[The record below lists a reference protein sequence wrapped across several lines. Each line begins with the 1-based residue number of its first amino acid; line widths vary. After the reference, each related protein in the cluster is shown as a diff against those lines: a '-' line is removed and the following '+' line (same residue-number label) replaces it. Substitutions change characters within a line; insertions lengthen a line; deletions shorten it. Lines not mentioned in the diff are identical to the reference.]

1 MARNYLF
8 WIGLVLSSCAQVVPL
23 SGGNKDIVA
32 PRVLEQN
39 PAQGS
44 TNTNCSSITLEFDEY
59 IKLQDPANTVSMSP
73 SVGDLTCTQNKR
85 KVTISWNGTLAENTT
100 YILQLNGTVR
110 DVNEGNDSIMQL
122 VFSTGAQIDSAS
134 TAGKLI
140 DAFTNEAVQGATVG
154 LYIPGSDP
162 FKTAPQYAA
171 RTNSKGEYRFNYLKK
186 QPYHL
191 FAFFDRNKN
200 QVVDPD
206 EPIAFNQD
214 PISVTDTLHHD
225 LRMYL
230 PENTAKK
237 TRVQPILPG
246 IMAIS
251 GYQIADQNIRINGM
265 ELKPAK
271 IISSD
276 SVLLKLPDF
285 NEPMFQIIVGK
296 DTLQRNIQPKER
308 MKPTAIR
315 MLNKNILAPRDSLIF
330 ASNIINE
337 QFDNEK
343 IKLTTGKN
351 EPVSFNAQI
360 KGDQLIILP
369 TSSLSG
375 PIRIHFDRNALSD
388 GVSYSDSCTFA
399 VQYLAKNELAT
410 LMLDA
415 SVLSG
420 AYVVELL
427 EGQKVIATRIK
438 TSEQPKVIFDG
449 LVPGNYSLRCIS
461 DTNGNEQWDTGDY
474 PDTQPENILRFPI
487 RQKLRGNWIIEEVLT
502 IE

>member
-8 WIGLVLSSCAQVVPL
+8 WIGLFLSSCAQVVPL

-32 PRVLEQN
+32 PHVLDQN

-134 TAGKLI
+134 TAGIVI

-154 LYIPGSDP
+154 LYLPGSDP

-171 RTNSKGEYRFNYLKK
+171 RTNSKGEYRFNYLKN

-191 FAFFDRNKN
+191 FAFLDRNKN
-200 QVVDPD
+200 QEVDPD
-206 EPIAFNQD
+206 ETIAFNQD
-214 PISVTDTLHHD
+214 PITVTDTLQQD

-230 PENTAKK
+230 PDNTSKK

-246 IMAIS
+246 IMAVS
-251 GYQIADQNIRINGM
+251 GYHIADQNIRINGM

-271 IISSD
+271 TITTD
-276 SVLLKLPDF
+276 SVLVKLP
-285 NEPMFQIIVGK
+285 ELIESLTQVIVGK

-308 MKPTAIR
+308 LKPAAIR
-315 MLNKNILAPRDSLIF
+315 MSSKNILATRDSLVFSMNLI
-330 ASNIINE
+330 ANNL
-337 QFDNEK
+337 DADK
-343 IKLTTGKN
+343 IQLLTSKN
-351 EPVSFNAQI
+351 EPLAFNTQI
-360 KGDQLIILP
+360 KGDQLIIYP
-369 TSSLSG
+369 STPASG
-375 PIRIHFDRNALSD
+375 ALRIHFDRNALSD
-388 GVSYSDSCTFA
+388 GISMTDSCTFA

-410 LMLDA
+410 LELDA
-415 SVLSG
+415 SVLTG
-420 AYVVELL
+420 AYVIELL

-438 TSEQPKVIFDG
+438 KSEENKVTFEG

-461 DTNGNEQWDTGDY
+461 DTNGNAKWDSGSY
-474 PDTQPENILRFPI
+474 PDTQAENVLRFPI
-487 RQKLRGNWIIEEVLT
+487 RQKLKGNWIVEEVLK